1 MAQSS
6 PDHRARGI
14 ILAAREGSD
23 ENIIEPL
30 DRELFHFV
38 KSGSAASEEVQQA
51 CDLYWDAEFRH
62 VLDALFLAGAQIE
75 TISTGLGISEATL
88 GAYRRLFFDPDVFPH
103 NLAKTRYVKR
113 LDCEGEFRALYELAI
128 ERGPSELIERFRIGA
143 RPRLEPET
151 LIYDAM
157 ADMWS
162 KFLSHRG
169 FTVTSDTAKE
179 ALRWGEAA
187 LRTAK
192 MVLENS
198 REERKNAGTVDDL
211 RIALEIKNETKTLED
226 LGVQSDD
233 LLVE

>member
-1 MAQSS
+1 MAQTP
-6 PDHRARGI
+6 PDHRARWI
-14 ILAAREGSD
+14 IDTARDGYAEA
-23 ENIIEPL
+23 IIEPL

-38 KSGSAASEEVQQA
+38 KNGSTASLEVQQA
-51 CDLYWDAEFRH
+51 CDLYWDHEFRH
-62 VLDALFLAGAQIE
+62 VLNALFLAGGQID
-75 TISTGLGISEATL
+75 TISAGLGISETTL
-88 GAYRRLFFDPDVFPH
+88 GAYRRLFFNPDVFPH

-113 LDCEGEFRALYELAI
+113 LECPDEFRSLYELAI
-128 ERGPSELIERFRIGA
+128 ERGPNELIERFRIGA
-143 RPRLEPET
+143 RPRLEPEA

-162 KFLSHRG
+162 KFLTHRG

-192 MVLENS
+192 MVMENS
-198 REERKNAGTVDDL
+198 REDRKNAGTVDDL

-226 LGVQSDD
+226 IGVEPGD
-233 LLVE
+233 LIAE

>member
-1 MAQSS
+1 MAQPL
-6 PDHRARGI
+6 PDQRARRI
-14 ILAAREGSD
+14 IAAAHDGLD
-23 ENIIEPL
+23 EEIVEPL
-30 DRELFHFV
+30 ERELFHFV
-38 KSGSAASEEVQQA
+38 KTGSTASAEIQQA
-51 CDLYWDAEFRH
+51 CDLYWDIEFRH
-62 VLDALFLAGAQIE
+62 VMNALFLSGGL
-75 TISTGLGISEATL
+75 ISSVASGLSIAEATL
-88 GAYRRLFFDPDVFPH
+88 SAYRYLFFDPDVFPH

-113 LDCEGEFRALYELAI
+113 LECSDEYRALYELAI

-162 KFLSHRG
+162 KFLMHRG

-198 REERKNAGTVDDL
+198 REDRKNAGTVDDL
-211 RIALEIKNETKTLED
+211 RIALEIRNETKSLDD
-226 LGVQSDD
+226 LGVEPGE
-233 LLVE
+233 LVVE

>member
-1 MAQSS
+1 MAPVA
-6 PDHRARGI
+6 PDHRARQI
-14 ILAAREGSD
+14 IAATRDGSD
-23 ENIIEPL
+23 EDIIEPL

-38 KSGSAASEEVQQA
+38 KNGSTASLEMQQA
-51 CDLYWDAEFRH
+51 CDLYWDPEFRH
-62 VLDALFLAGAQIE
+62 VLNALFLAGGQIE
-75 TISTGLGISEATL
+75 AIGTGLGISETTL

-103 NLAKTRYVKR
+103 NLAKTRFVKR
-113 LDCEGEFRALYELAI
+113 LDCADEYRSLYELAV
-128 ERGPSELIERFRIGA
+128 ERGPAELIERFRIGA
-143 RPRLEPET
+143 RPRLEPEN

-162 KFLSHRG
+162 KFLTHRG

-192 MVLENS
+192 MVLDNS
-198 REERKNAGTVDDL
+198 REERKTAGTVDDL

-226 LGVQSDD
+226 LGVQPEE
-233 LLVE
+233 LVVE

>member
-1 MAQSS
+1 MAQLA
-6 PDHRARGI
+6 PDHRARWI
-14 ILAAREGSD
+14 IAAARDGSD
-23 ENIIEPL
+23 EDIIEPL

-38 KSGSAASEEVQQA
+38 KRGSAASAEIQQA
-51 CDLYWDAEFRH
+51 CDLYRDPEFSH
-62 VLDALFLAGAQIE
+62 ILNALFLSGGQIE
-75 TISTGLGISEATL
+75 AIAAGLGMSEVTL
-88 GAYRRLFFDPDVFPH
+88 GAYRRLFFDPDVLPH

-113 LDCEGEFRALYELAI
+113 LDCPDEFRSLYELAI
-128 ERGPSELIERFRIGA
+128 ERGPNELIERFRIGA
-143 RPRLEPET
+143 RPRLEPEN

-169 FTVTSDTAKE
+169 FVVTSDTSKE

-211 RIALEIKNETKTLED
+211 RIALEIRNETKTLED
-226 LGVQSDD
+226 LGVQSEE